1 MEAVAR
7 EKNGKDPFSQA
18 DFYKTGHPGMY
29 PEGMQKLVANFT
41 PRSAKYAPVLRE
53 LFDNK
58 VVWYGLTGFM
68 QEFLVDLFNREFF
81 QAANKE
87 KAIKKYKRRMNNAL
101 GKGVVNTSKVA
112 ALHDLGYL
120 PLEIRALPEGCRVNI
135 KVPPVIFIST
145 HEDFAWVV
153 TYIETL
159 FSCEMWKPA
168 TVATIAFEFRK
179 LATYF
184 AKLTGAPL
192 DFIYWQIHDFS
203 MRGMSG
209 VHDAARCGS
218 GVLLS
223 FFGTDTPPAI
233 DYLEDFYGAD
243 SDNEMVG
250 GSIPATEHSV
260 MTLRILLVQKRL
272 AFGQIHDDLD
282 RTYITKLT
290 GEEREA
296 MITSLKAEL
305 AQIDMGGDVDV
316 STMTAEQAAG
326 LAKRARDLRKLAE
339 KEVIR
344 QLIEEDF
351 PTGMIS
357 IVADSFDYWATIT
370 EVAPALKDKILARKP
385 NELGMAKVVLRPDSG
400 DPVKILTGYFNDE
413 LVCDA
418 NDQPIKFQDGTYR
431 ALYDGVKVTEHE
443 RKGSVECLWEVFG
456 GTTTD
461 KGFKVLHERIGLIYG
476 DSISLVRALKIFLRL
491 ARKGFA
497 SCNVVFGVGSYTYN
511 MLSRDTFGWAMKAL
525 YAEVASE
532 FGVDEIEIYKDPAT
546 DDGTKKSAKCLVRVE
561 KEGDDY
567 VLYDQQTL
575 EQFNSGEYKTV
586 FLNSLILV
594 RPQLREMRD
603 TLMGSWVCPD
613 PETTPIEWLEAA

>member
-1 MEAVAR
+1 MEAAAL
-7 EKNGKDPFSQA
+7 EKNGMVPFNLA

-29 PEGMQKLVANFT
+29 PEGMSKLVANFT
-41 PRSAKYAPVLRE
+41 PRSAKYAPVLKE

-81 QAANKE
+81 NAPNKDA
-87 KAIKKYKRRMNNAL
+87 AIKKYKRRMNNAL
-101 GKGVVNTSKVA
+101 GKGSVNTSKVA

-145 HEDFAWVV
+145 HDDFAWVV

-159 FSCEMWKPA
+159 FSCEMWKPS

-184 AKLTGAPL
+184 AKLTGAPE

-223 FFGTDTPPAI
+223 FFGTDTIPAI

-243 SDNEMVG
+243 SDRELVG

-260 MTLRILLVQKRL
+260 MTLRILLVMKRL
-272 AFGQIHDDLD
+272 AFGQIHGDLS
-282 RTYITKLT
+282 TSYASKLT
-290 GEEREA
+290 GDERVA
-296 MITSLKAEL
+296 MIATLQAEL
-305 AQIDMGGDVDV
+305 DQIAMGGEVDHR
-316 STMTAEQAAG
+316 TMTASQAAAI
-326 LAKRARDLRKLAE
+326 AKRSRDLRKLAE

-351 PTGMIS
+351 PEGMLS

-370 EVAPALKDKILARKP
+370 EVAPALKDKISARRP
-385 NELGMAKVVLRPDSG
+385 NELGMAKVVFRPDSG
-400 DPVKILTGYFNDE
+400 DPVKILTGYFDNE
-413 LVCDA
+413 LVCD
-418 NDQPIKFQDGTYR
+418 NMGRPVLYGDGMYR
-431 ALYDGVKVTEHE
+431 TVDNFTPVTVAEV
-443 RKGSVECLWEVFG
+443 KGSVQCLWDTFG
-456 GTTTD
+456 GTTTE
-461 KGFKVLHERIGLIYG
+461 KGFNVLHERVGLIYG
-476 DSISLVRALKIFLRL
+476 DSISLVRALEIFRRL
-491 ARKGFA
+491 ACKGFA

-525 YAEVASE
+525 YAEIEAQY
-532 FGVDEIEIYKDPAT
+532 GKDRIEIYKDPAT
-546 DDGTKKSAKCLVRVE
+546 DDGTKKSAKGLVRVE

-575 EQFNSGEYKTV
+575 EQFEQGEYKTV
-586 FLNSLILV
+586 FRNSVITV
-594 RPQLREMRD
+594 RPQLAEMREN
-603 TLMGSWVCPD
+603 LMSSWVCPD
-613 PETTPIEWLEAA
+613 PKTNPIEWLEAA

>member
-1 MEAVAR
+1 MEAVAL
-7 EKNGKDPFSQA
+7 EKNGVVPFNLA

-29 PEGMQKLVANFT
+29 PEGMSKLVANFT
-41 PRSAKYAPVLRE
+41 PRSSKHAPVLRE
-53 LFDNK
+53 LFDEK

-81 QAANKE
+81 NAPDKEAA
-87 KAIKKYKRRMNNAL
+87 IRKYRRRMNNAL
-101 GKGVVNTSKVA
+101 GKGSVNTAKVA

-145 HEDFAWVV
+145 HDDFAWVV

-223 FFGTDTPPAI
+223 FFGTDTIPAI
-233 DYLEDFYGAD
+233 DYHEDFYGAD
-243 SDNEMVG
+243 SDRELIG

-260 MTLRILLVQKRL
+260 MTLRILLVMKRL
-272 AFGQIHDDLD
+272 AMGQIHGDLS
-282 RTYITKLT
+282 TSYVSKLT
-290 GEEREA
+290 GEERDA
-296 MITSLKAEL
+296 MIKTLQAEL
-305 AQIDMGGDVDV
+305 DQIAMGGEVDER
-316 STMTAEQAAG
+316 TMTAEQAAAI
-326 LAKRARDLRKLAE
+326 AKRARDLRKLAE

-351 PTGMIS
+351 PEGMLS

-370 EVAPALKDKILARKP
+370 EVAPALADKIKARRP
-385 NELGMAKVVLRPDSG
+385 NELGMAKIVFRPDSG
-400 DPVKILTGYFNDE
+400 DPVKILTGYFDDE

-418 NDQPIKFQDGTYR
+418 SDKPIVFPDGLYR
-431 ALYDGVKVTEHE
+431 ALHDGVKVTEHE
-443 RKGSVECLWEVFG
+443 RKGSVQCLYESFG
-456 GTTTD
+456 GTETD
-461 KGFKVLHERIGLIYG
+461 KGFKVLHERVGLIYG
-476 DSISLVRALKIFLRL
+476 DSISLVRALQIFLRL

-525 YAEVASE
+525 YAEVEAMY
-532 FGVDEIEIYKDPAT
+532 GKDRIEIYKDPAT
-546 DDGTKKSAKCLVRVE
+546 DDGTKKSAKGLVRVE

-575 EQFNSGEYKTV
+575 EQFEQGEYKTV
-586 FLNSLILV
+586 FRNSVITV
-594 RPQLREMRD
+594 RPTLAGMRGN
-603 TLMGSWVCPD
+603 LMDSWTCPD
-613 PETTPIEWLEAA
+613 PETNPIEWRQAA

>member
-1 MEAVAR
+1 MEAAAL
-7 EKNGKDPFSQA
+7 EKNGMVPFNLA

-29 PEGMQKLVANFT
+29 PEGMSKLVANFT
-41 PRSAKYAPVLRE
+41 PRSAKYAPVLKE

-68 QEFLVDLFNREFF
+68 PEFLVDLFNREFF
-81 QAANKE
+81 
-87 KAIKKYKRRMNNAL
+87 NAL
-101 GKGVVNTSKVA
+101 GKGSVNTSKVA

-120 PLEIRALPEGCRVNI
+120 PPEIRALPEGCRVNI

-145 HEDFAWVV
+145 HDDFAWVV

-159 FSCEMWKPA
+159 FSCEMWKPS

-184 AKLTGAPL
+184 AKLTGAPE

-223 FFGTDTPPAI
+223 FFGTDTIPAI

-243 SDNEMVG
+243 SDRELVG

-260 MTLRILLVQKRL
+260 MTLRILLVMKRL
-272 AFGQIHDDLD
+272 AFGQIHGDLS
-282 RTYITKLT
+282 TSYASKLT
-290 GEEREA
+290 GDERVA
-296 MITSLKAEL
+296 MIATLQAEL
-305 AQIDMGGDVDV
+305 DQIAMGGEVDHR
-316 STMTAEQAAG
+316 TMTASQAAAI
-326 LAKRARDLRKLAE
+326 AKRSRDLRKLAE

-351 PTGMIS
+351 PEGMLS

-370 EVAPALKDKILARKP
+370 EVAPALKDKIIARRP
-385 NELGMAKVVLRPDSG
+385 NELGMAKVVFRPDSG
-400 DPVKILTGYFNDE
+400 DPVKILTGYFDNE
-413 LVCDA
+413 LVCD
-418 NDQPIKFQDGTYR
+418 NMGRPVLYGDGMYR
-431 ALYDGVKVTEHE
+431 TVDNFTPVTVAEV
-443 RKGSVECLWEVFG
+443 KGSVQCLWDTFG
-456 GTTTD
+456 GTTTE
-461 KGFKVLHERIGLIYG
+461 KGFNVLHERVGLIYG
-476 DSISLVRALKIFLRL
+476 DSISLVRALEIFRRL
-491 ARKGFA
+491 ACKGFA

-525 YAEVASE
+525 YAEIEAQY
-532 FGVDEIEIYKDPAT
+532 GKDRIEIYKDPAT
-546 DDGTKKSAKCLVRVE
+546 DDGTKKSAKGLVRVE

-575 EQFNSGEYKTV
+575 EQFEQGEYKTV
-586 FLNSLILV
+586 FRNSVITV
-594 RPQLREMRD
+594 RPQLAEMREN
-603 TLMGSWVCPD
+603 LMSSWVCPD
-613 PETTPIEWLEAA
+613 PKTNPIEWLEAA